1 MITKE
6 YYDQYQLVKSQY
18 DCMEEEIL
26 KRVIEIGLML
36 KYINEKEDKV
46 DTFFIEK
53 NIVYVNY
60 TWWSGESTDS
70 QYRFPIEYL
79 WSDDLLSLE
88 RQRRIEEEE
97 DRKLKILKDEIRQ
110 KEIDKANRYCLYE
123 TLKSEFEGK

>member
-6 YYDQYQLVKSQY
+6 YYDQYQLIKSQC

-26 KRVIEIGLML
+26 KRAIEIGLML

-60 TWWSGESTDS
+60 TWWSGESTDG
-70 QYRFPIEYL
+70 QYDFPIEYL
-79 WSDDLLSLE
+79 WSNDVIELE
-88 RQRRIEEEE
+88 IKRCKELRLKQEQE
-97 DRKLKILKDEIRQ
+97 DRKE
-110 KEIDKANRYCLYE
+110 KEKKEEVDKANRYCLYE
-123 TLKSEFEGK
+123 KLKVEFEGK